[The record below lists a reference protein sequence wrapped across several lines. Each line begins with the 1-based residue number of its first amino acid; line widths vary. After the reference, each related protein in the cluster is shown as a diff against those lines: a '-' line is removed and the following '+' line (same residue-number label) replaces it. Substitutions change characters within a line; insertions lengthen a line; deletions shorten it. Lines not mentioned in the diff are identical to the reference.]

1 MISRALILAAVA
13 AGAALGG
20 LVRGALAVFAPVSA
34 LPWPTLAANIAGSL
48 LIGFYAG
55 RVMRTRRL
63 VSDAERHFVIAGVCG
78 GMTTF
83 SVFSLETVALATGG
97 AWALAGGYAAVSLA
111 AWLLASAAGW
121 RLGHGSAAAEQA

>member
-1 MISRALILAAVA
+1 MSSRALILAAVA

-20 LVRGALAVFAPVSA
+20 LVRGALAVLAPVSA

-55 RVMRTRRL
+55 RLMRKRRL
-63 VSDAERHFVIAGVCG
+63 VGDAERHFVIAGVCG

-83 SVFSLETVALATGG
+83 SVFSLETVALAADG
-97 AWALAGGYAAVSLA
+97 AWALAGGYVALSLP

-121 RLGHGSAAAEQA
+121 RLGRGSGAVEQA